1 MKSNSYFF
9 IKSPVAIFRLPLV
22 FVLLSI
28 SLKAQTKE
36 NPYLLSKQI
45 NSSQNDKEKIK
56 LYLRLGEYY
65 VTKAGEEK
73 KDLDSAAISNKQ
85 AQKLSLKLND
95 KLSIGKVML
104 LDAKIDKDRGKWDL
118 AISKMKKSLNYFLSQ
133 NMQEQAGDAYNELS
147 YMYTN
152 DSGSF
157 ETKVELKKKAIEC
170 FGKSGVLV
178 KKAAVL
184 KDLAELYSV
193 IDNPDEA
200 IKLLKQSLSAYQS
213 AKYKDIH
220 TVYKLLSLA
229 EAQKSNY
236 NEALKYAH
244 LAEKTAEKAGD
255 YSTELASIY
264 NQIGLVYYYLKKN
277 QLALDYWEKGLVVAK
292 KNKDKPSVRLIASN
306 ISTMLIRQ
314 KKFDEGIAIIK
325 EYKKLYP
332 LDDKVF
338 EMRENYILFHT
349 YTTLRQ
355 LKNANKYYKK
365 LIEYYGEYGEYGGG
379 QTTVLLSFAMYR
391 LYKED
396 YQAFYKSVKLLDSI
410 NAKTGNDMV
419 RAQNFMLWFKADS
432 TQGKYLDAIKHYQLY
447 KKHSDSAFNGEKSR
461 QINSL
466 QIQFDTEKKDKD
478 IQLLTQKG
486 KLQEARISTDS
497 ILRYVFI
504 GSIIVLILFAA
515 LLYNRSRLK
524 NRANKTLELKRQQ
537 IDEQNEQLKKLLG
550 EKEWLLKEIHH
561 RVKNNLQIV
570 ISLLNTQSAYLD
582 NEDALM
588 AIQNSQHRMHAMS
601 LIHQK
606 LYQSDNLATIDMSWY
621 IYELINYIKECYS
634 SEKNIS
640 FVMDVDKIFLD
651 VAQAVPLGLI
661 LNEAVNNTIKYAF
674 PDSRRGEVQVSFK
687 KSENGEYKLMI
698 SDNGIGLPD
707 DFNIDETESL
717 GMNLM
722 RGLTDQLEGNFTLE
736 SRNGLKITVNFR
748 KTTDVDDQNINIVR
762 Q

>member
-1 MKSNSYFF
+1 MKSNPYFF

-65 VTKAGEEK
+65 VTKALEEK

-95 KLSIGKVML
+95 KLSLGKVML

-118 AISKMKKSLNYFLSQ
+118 AISKMKKSLNYFLAQ

-157 ETKVELKKKAIEC
+157 ETKVGLKKKAIEC

-355 LKNANKYYKK
+355 LKNADKYYKK

-396 YQAFYKSVKLLDSI
+396 YKAFYKSVKLLDSI

>member
-1 MKSNSYFF
+1 MKSNPYFF

-65 VTKAGEEK
+65 VTKAGEKK

-95 KLSIGKVML
+95 KLSLGKVML

-355 LKNANKYYKK
+355 LKNADKYYKK

-391 LYKED
+391 LYKDD
-396 YQAFYKSVKLLDSI
+396 YRAFYKSVKLLDSI